1 MNATSCINLK
11 NISLTLTY
19 LYLGFNIKISSYA
32 SEAYPSNK
40 VSPYYSLSVFNNNK
54 ASYEAWPGAVSPT
67 NVWWIPLELNSLQAD
82 AIQAIIKPVTYPDGW
97 QGYDVTIGSLRQY
110 LSPQEIELAKAV
122 GKLVYRPKD
131 RTNGSC
137 TATHVGNNYVVTAG
151 HCIDNP
157 TLFSDTCSSLQ
168 VEWNFRRSRVDFP
181 KTPESSLIGQC
192 QEIVSWSFK
201 AGDPDSIDHAIFRV
215 DRAPEARIVIEPNPT
230 LTPGSKVHQFSH
242 PGGVPLIL
250 AQNCNIN
257 QLAFQYYQHDCWGA
271 SGSSGAALIDAST
284 NKLIGLLSMG
294 SDDTFFSLR
303 NDVSPIGAFN
313 PEEVAQSLGS

>member
-1 MNATSCINLK
+1 MNTTFRINLK
-11 NISLTLTY
+11 NILLTLTS
-19 LYLGFNIKISSYA
+19 LSLSFNTTISSYA
-32 SEAYPSNK
+32 NEDYSWYK
-40 VSPYYSLSVFNNNK
+40 VSPHYSLSVFNDK
-54 ASYEAWPGAVSPT
+54 IPSYKAWPSAVSPT

-97 QGYDVTIGSLRQY
+97 QGYDVTIGNQRQY
-110 LSPQEIELAKAV
+110 LSPQEFELAKAV
-122 GKLVYRPKD
+122 GKLVYKPKD

-151 HCIDNP
+151 HCIDDP

-168 VEWNFRRSRVDFP
+168 VEWHFRRSRVDFP
-181 KTPESSLIGQC
+181 KTPKSSLIGQC

-201 AGDPDSIDHAIFRV
+201 VGNPNSIDHTIFRV
-215 DRAPEARIVIEPNPT
+215 DKAPEARIAIEPNPT

-242 PGGVPLIL
+242 PGGMPLIL

-303 NDVSPIGAFN
+303 NDVSPIGAFD
-313 PEEVAQSLGS
+313 PTEVAQFLGD